1 MGRSGLRERMRE
13 ATGHPLS
20 DSYGEEKFSY
30 NCSSV
35 FLEDDLSRTDFG
47 PASGCVSILVY
58 KYRDVTKSLLEK
70 IFVLAQIAL

>member
-1 MGRSGLRERMRE
+1 MRE

-20 DSYGEEKFSY
+20 DSSGEEKFSY
-30 NCSSV
+30 SCSSV
-35 FLEDDLSRTDFG
+35 FLEDDLSRTVSG
-47 PASGCVSILVY
+47 PASWCVCILVY

>member
-1 MGRSGLRERMRE
+1 MGRSSPKRKDEGGNWPPFKRQLWRREI
-13 ATGHPLS
+13 LLQL
-20 DSYGEEKFSY
+20 
-30 NCSSV
+30 SSV